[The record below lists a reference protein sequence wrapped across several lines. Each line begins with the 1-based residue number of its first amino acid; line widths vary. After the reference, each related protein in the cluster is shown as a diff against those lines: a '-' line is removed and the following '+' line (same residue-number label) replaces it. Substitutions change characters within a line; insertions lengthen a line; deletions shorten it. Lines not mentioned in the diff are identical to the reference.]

1 MLFSNLLVFSRNR
14 ENKIDNMKIL
24 MKKIFL
30 EESNIKLNMIL
41 KRLANYFLELEKLFN
56 LFCKTR

>member
-1 MLFSNLLVFSRNR
+1 
-14 ENKIDNMKIL
+14 MKIL

>member
-14 ENKIDNMKIL
+14 ENKVDNMKIL

-41 KRLANYFLELEKLFN
+41 KILANYFLELERLFN

>member
-24 MKKIFL
+24 MKKTFL

-41 KRLANYFLELEKLFN
+41 KILANYFLELERLFN

>member
-41 KRLANYFLELEKLFN
+41 KILANYFLELERLFN